1 MTGAH
6 AAPRRALS
14 FDRTEGTV
22 VTIRLGTLGREPAL
36 VVIGVLGP
44 LAAVLV
50 SLAPGLS
57 PGWQVGITTAVYAAA
72 GVVTALIVAS
82 DKLAPALLGFGQALL
97 NLALAAG
104 APLTDP
110 QQTAIMTAVSLV
122 IAAFV
127 RTQVV
132 APLPPAP
139 PPFTPAPIPVTV
151 LPPPRSDNAPP
162 SLDSRSDHPGSPY
175 IPGQP

>member
-14 FDRTEGTV
+14 FDVSEGTV
-22 VTIRLGTLGREPAL
+22 VTLRLGTLGREPAL
-36 VVIGVLGP
+36 VIIGVLGP

-50 SLAPGLS
+50 TLAPGLS
-57 PGWQVGITTAVYAAA
+57 SGWQLGITTAVYAGA
-72 GVVTALIVAS
+72 GVATALVVAS

-139 PPFTPAPIPVTV
+139 PPFTPAPTPVTV
-151 LPPPRSDNAPP
+151 LPPDDAPP
-162 SLDSRSDHPGSPY
+162 SPDSRSDHPGSPY
-175 IPGQP
+175 IPVQP